1 MEIHVS
7 AEKTK
12 LMTNNAN
19 GFQREIKVKGQMLG
33 TVTSFKYLGA
43 IVSDDS
49 SKSVVLSRN
58 TPATAVLT
66 KLKTIQRDTNFSL
79 GSKVKLMHFLVI
91 SIFLYA
97 CELWTLTAEL
107 DKRIQALEM
116 RCYQRLLNI
125 SYRDHI
131 AEEDVRSRIQATF
144 EDCETNSNLWS
155 RNGKRWFGHIS
166 RYPKRLKYGTS
177 KTSNFPFVANGKLM
191 IFRCPNILAHY
202 N

>member
-1 MEIHVS
+1 MEIHVN

-19 GFQREIKVKGQMLG
+19 GFQREIKVKGQKMG
-33 TVTSFKYLGA
+33 AVTSFKYLGA

-107 DKRIQALEM
+107 DKRIQAFEM

-125 SYRDHI
+125 SYKDHK
-131 AEEDVRSRIQATF
+131 AEEDVCRRIQATF
-144 EDCETNSNLWS
+144 QDC
-155 RNGKRWFGHIS
+155 
-166 RYPKRLKYGTS
+166 
-177 KTSNFPFVANGKLM
+177 
-191 IFRCPNILAHY
+191 
-202 N
+202 